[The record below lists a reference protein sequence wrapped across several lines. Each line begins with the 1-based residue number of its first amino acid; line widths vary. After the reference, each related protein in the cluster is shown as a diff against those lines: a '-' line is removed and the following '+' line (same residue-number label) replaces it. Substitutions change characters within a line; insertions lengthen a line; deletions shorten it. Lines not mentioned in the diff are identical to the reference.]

1 MILSDISGYWFQ
13 EMSVTLVD
21 LFHYRRN
28 QMVNSVSTWHSKDP
42 KLTDKNENFVGPLL
56 YCQK

>member
-21 LFHYRRN
+21 LFHYRLN
-28 QMVNSVSTWHSKDP
+28 QMVNSASTWHSKDP
-42 KLTDKNENFVGPLL
+42 KLTDKNEHFV
-56 YCQK
+56 